1 MKRVSYVM
9 FAIAVAL
16 SYWTV
21 GITCFSYA
29 EMLCAIAHKGASA
42 PANIVFCL
50 ILLPYGLATLIFS
63 GLGVLFYRKG
73 KQNV

>member
-1 MKRVSYVM
+1 MKKLSYVM
-9 FAIAVAL
+9 FVIAIAL

-29 EMLCAIAHKGASA
+29 GMLCAIAHEGASV

-50 ILLPYGLATLIFS
+50 VLLPYGLATLLFV

-73 KQNV
+73 KKNV

>member
-1 MKRVSYVM
+1 MKKLSYVM
-9 FAIAVAL
+9 FAIAIVL

-50 ILLPYGLATLIFS
+50 VLLPYSLATLIFA
-63 GLGVLFYRKG
+63 GLGVLSYRKG
-73 KQNV
+73 KKNV